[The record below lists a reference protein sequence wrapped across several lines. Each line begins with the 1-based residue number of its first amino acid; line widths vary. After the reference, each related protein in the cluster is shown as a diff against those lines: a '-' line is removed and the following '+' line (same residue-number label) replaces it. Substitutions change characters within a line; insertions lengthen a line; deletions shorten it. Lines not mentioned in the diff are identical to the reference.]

1 MYYFGKVEM
10 SHRCNA
16 EIYHNEILNII
27 CYIKHQDEISSCYK
41 SKQNNMVNTKMHF
54 FVLSKQIISTLV
66 AQIRKSKQ
74 FAETFFPL
82 KMSLKQSCSYKMF
95 HFQ

>member
-1 MYYFGKVEM
+1 M
-10 SHRCNA
+10 SHCCNT
-16 EIYHNEILNII
+16 EIYHNEILNVI
-27 CYIKHQDEISSCYK
+27 CYIKHQDEISSRFK
-41 SKQNNMVNTKMHF
+41 SKQNNMVNTKTLF
-54 FVLSKQIISTLV
+54 LLFVLSKQIISTLV

>member
-1 MYYFGKVEM
+1 MYYFGKVEI
-10 SHRCNA
+10 SHCCNV

-27 CYIKHQDEISSCYK
+27 FYIKHQDEISSCYK